1 MERLSEK
8 SRREGEELRR
18 IRRLNRDGNDD
29 AYLEALGE
37 YLSSHRKERRKQK
50 KEKKGTDTLAKSQ
63 KRRKV
68 DRSSLS
74 ASRRSRLDDEE
85 QCFYHRQCEQ

>member
-1 MERLSEK
+1 M
-8 SRREGEELRR
+8 GLRR
-18 IRRLNRDGNDD
+18 IRQLYRDGNDD

-37 YLSSHRKERRKQK
+37 SQK
-50 KEKKGTDTLAKSQ
+50 GEEEAEEEEDEGKKGTDILAKSQ
-63 KRRKV
+63 KWRKV